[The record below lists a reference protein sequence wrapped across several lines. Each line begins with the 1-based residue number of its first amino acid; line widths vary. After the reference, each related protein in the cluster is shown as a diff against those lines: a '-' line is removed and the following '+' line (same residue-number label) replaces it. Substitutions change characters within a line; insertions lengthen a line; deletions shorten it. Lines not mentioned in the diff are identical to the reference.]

1 MAYRKKEEH
10 GTKVKGSGPGKTE
23 INGEACLP
31 DVPHEAGATNGGA
44 DSTLPILS
52 S

>member
-1 MAYRKKEEH
+1 MAYRKKDEH
-10 GTKVKGSGPGKTE
+10 GTKIKRRCPGKTE

-31 DVPHEAGATNGGA
+31 DVPHEVEAPNVGV